1 MPGMKKDDFLS
12 LFYPAFSYHFKKT
25 CEGFSRVAWIEDDG
39 FLFGHIV
46 HGVSDFPA
54 WIVVSSPV
62 VICDE
67 AEAFLRRSKIRQS
80 RFIFQT
86 KRLDILL

>member
-1 MPGMKKDDFLS
+1 MYVLFPLFFDFYPVMRSIYAGSSAGMKKDDFLS

-54 WIVVSSPV
+54 CCKLPGRN
-62 VICDE
+62 
-67 AEAFLRRSKIRQS
+67 L
-80 RFIFQT
+80 
-86 KRLDILL
+86 